1 MTAYLA
7 LDALELA
14 ADPELVGLVP
24 YGLAAYYQALP
35 LAREDDLVTV
45 IMAHPENRTAL
56 AVLSSLLGGRVVA
69 VQGDADA
76 IRAAIR
82 RAHPAAAEA
91 AHVLAWRCG
100 TEQLVEVMAA
110 RLAAQAGAP
119 LLVADSA
126 GLPAEE
132 LPLRVQAGG
141 YRFAVLAQP
150 APAVLA
156 ALLRQAAAPL
166 LLVRGPHAALSRV
179 LVALRGF
186 ASDEAALRWAEEC
199 LPPDGSATV
208 MPLLPAGPSQ
218 LAAAL
223 QAGTRQRG
231 RLDAALAQ
239 LEQHFATLTLKLR
252 QGDPVA
258 QVAAEAEQGDY
269 DLLVLASEGEGVFV
283 SEVLAELDRR
293 GAHSGRPVLIVKPQ
307 QTPAAAGPAAPAP

>member
-7 LDALELA
+7 LDVLHFA
-14 ADPELVGLVP
+14 ADPDLVGRVP
-24 YGLAAYYQALP
+24 YGLASYYQALP
-35 LAREDDLVTV
+35 LAREDDRVTV
-45 IMAHPENRTAL
+45 IMAHPENQTAL

-76 IRAAIR
+76 IRDAIR
-82 RAHPAAAEA
+82 RAHPAAAEGG
-91 AHVLAWRCG
+91 HVLAWRSG
-100 TEQLVEVMAA
+100 AEQLVELMAA

-119 LLVADSA
+119 LLVADA
-126 GLPAEE
+126 AAPEGEE
-132 LPLRVQAGG
+132 LPAGVQAGG

-166 LLVRGPHAALSRV
+166 LLVRGPHAALGRV
-179 LVALRGF
+179 LVALRGY
-186 ASDEAALRWAEEC
+186 ASDEAALRWTEEC
-199 LPPDGSATV
+199 LPPGGEATV

-223 QAGTRQRG
+223 QAGGRQRS
-231 RLDAALAQ
+231 RLDAALGR
-239 LEQHFATLTLKLR
+239 LEQHFAALTLKLR

-269 DLLVLASEGEGVFV
+269 DLLVLAAEGEGRFV
-283 SEVLAELDRR
+283 TAVLEELERR

-307 QTPAAAGPAAPAP
+307 HSPAAACPGAAAS